1 MAKSR
6 SGKQGSKWCLLL
18 SYDSTCRLVFEKSM
32 ESICTSNS
40 TWSNCKQAGLAVKEG
55 SRHDTTVTLLGSKE
69 QRGAEPGPSEWQL
82 CWQAVLGS
90 VRGNDTC
97 LAVLLLLL
105 HCCALCAEGD
115 THRPFFPPILNF
127 FSSFSHFFLS
137 NVFVFLS
144 WLEYSNRGL
153 WIWKNYH
160 WKPMKFL
167 FILLPWSNR

>member
-1 MAKSR
+1 MFIT
-6 SGKQGSKWCLLL
+6 QLWQHL
-18 SYDSTCRLVFEKSM
+18 
-32 ESICTSNS
+32 
-40 TWSNCKQAGLAVKEG
+40 QACVWKEYGEHLHLQQHLEQLQALAVKEG